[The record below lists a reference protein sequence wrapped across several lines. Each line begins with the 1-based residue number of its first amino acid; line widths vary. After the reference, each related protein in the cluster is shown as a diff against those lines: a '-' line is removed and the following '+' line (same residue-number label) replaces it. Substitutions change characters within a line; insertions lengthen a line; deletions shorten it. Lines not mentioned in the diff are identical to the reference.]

1 MYFSLYDIVRYAKTA
16 VNTIQDLDYAL
27 VDLKKTTTMSN
38 SDLNEFYYNS
48 NDVAKQMGTSTKDII
63 NQAAAWSRL
72 GYSSKDAATEM
83 AALSSQFAAI
93 SPGMTLDQSTDGL
106 VSTMK
111 AFHIEVDDTER
122 DIMDNVNRIGKCMPK
137 RMVTYGV
144 AYAA

>member
-1 MYFSLYDIVRYAKTA
+1 MERV
-16 VNTIQDLDYAL
+16 
-27 VDLKKTTTMSN
+27 
-38 SDLNEFYYNS
+38 
-48 NDVAKQMGTSTKDII
+48 TK
-63 NQAAAWSRL
+63 R

-122 DIMDNVNRIGKCMPK
+122 DIMDNVNRIGRCMPK